1 MINNSNLYNGPSR
14 KALVGNVIDRLK
26 NSLKLL
32 IVFKCDS
39 NNSLLL
45 LRSNFK
51 SVNT

>member
-45 LRSNFK
+45 LYSNFK